1 MAQWLTRFDVRQAVR
16 PILVFLLV
24 WLGAALAFHL
34 FAVRP
39 RINAF
44 EQTRDSNEPRLNAL
58 KQQKEKV
65 ENREAFLEAVRTTEQ
80 NLATLRKD
88 ILSLRERRLIEVQ
101 SELHGLADRFRIS
114 MDRVQYDDSEL
125 EDEELLR
132 FAMVFPLEGNYTN
145 LREFIQAA
153 EESDKFLVIE
163 SVGIGQ
169 AQQGGNRLQLNITVA
184 SYFDA
189 PQIRARKERDRRTG
203 SPRRS

>member
-1 MAQWLTRFDVRQAVR
+1 MAQWISRFDVRQASR
-16 PILVFLLV
+16 PIVVFLLV
-24 WLGAALAFHL
+24 WLGVVLALHVL
-34 FAVRP
+34 AVRP
-39 RINAF
+39 RIGAY
-44 EQTRDSNEPRLNAL
+44 EKIRDSNEPRLTAL

-65 ENREAFLEAVRTTEQ
+65 ENREAYLAAVRETVKDLE
-80 NLATLRKD
+80 TLRKD

-153 EESDKFLVIE
+153 EKSDKFLVIE

-189 PQIRARKERDRRTG
+189 PQIRARKDRDRRG
-203 SPRRS
+203 SARRS